1 MNVQQSKFRLSRWAG
16 ATLALGLLLS
26 GLGAWGLALVN
37 EQQARM
43 ALEREAE
50 LLAEAVTRRVELYQ
64 YGLRGVRGA
73 LLTAGEAHID
83 RELFR
88 RYSLTRDIDRE
99 FPGARGFGFI
109 RRVAAADEAG
119 FLRQARADG
128 QPEFRIQQLTP
139 HDGER
144 YVIQYIEPVARNGQA
159 LGLDIASEAN
169 RREAARA
176 ALETGQVR
184 LTGPITLVQASGLRQ
199 QSFLILMPIYRSGI
213 TPPPGPQRELEGFGW
228 SYAPLLTGEVLAGLP
243 IDNAAIHL
251 ELSDVTGDG
260 AAVPF
265 FVNGAAAPAQRL
277 FGHMLRREIYG
288 RHWQMAFSALPL
300 FVQRLHQPSPRIL
313 FLAGSLVSLLL
324 AALVNASALGR
335 QRRHREAA
343 TQARLAAIVGNSA
356 DGIIGVGLDGVISD
370 WNRGAEALFGYR
382 EEQAVGRRVVDL
394 LVPPSK
400 ENEELDIL
408 ARIAR
413 KEQVVSFDTVRR
425 HQDGHLLDVAVTVSP
440 ILGPDGGVVGASK
453 TVRDISAKKAAEARI
468 RELNTGLEHQIAE
481 RTAELRRLN
490 VLLGSVLQA
499 ASEVSIIT
507 LDRDGIISGFN
518 LGAERMLGYRA
529 DEVVGKA
536 SPTLLHSER
545 ELLARGQEL
554 GEEGFRV
561 LVARAEQEGAETREW
576 TYLRK
581 DGSPLSVTL
590 SVTVLRDEAG
600 AINGYLGIAVD
611 VTEWR
616 NAERE
621 MAAAHDQLQMAA
633 DVARLGIW
641 RWNLADD
648 SLQWNERMC
657 ELYGQPLAL
666 RDGGLVYEHWRSRL
680 HPEDLERTEASLRAA
695 VEGRGNYDV
704 IFRVVLPDGGIRF
717 IQAGAQVERDADGN
731 PLQVTGINI
740 DITSDQQLQARLR
753 EAKEQAD
760 AASAAKSSFLAN
772 MSHEIRTPM
781 NAVLGMLQLARQT
794 DLNERQRDY
803 LDKASSA
810 ATSLLGLLND
820 ILDYS
825 KIEAGK
831 LVLEMLPFELEPL
844 MQDLAVVLSGNQGD
858 KDVEV
863 IFDID
868 PELPSAVVGD
878 RLRLQQILINLAG
891 NALKFT
897 ARGHVLVSLRR
908 LAHDAHLVRL
918 RVLVADT
925 GIGIS
930 AEQQQRIFEGFTQA
944 EASTSRRFGGT
955 GLGLFICKRLVDL
968 MGGELRVESAPGSGS
983 RFWFDLDLDVAHDQP
998 LRAACPGAGEPLRL
1012 LVADD
1017 NLVAG
1022 ELLERT
1028 VGALGWR
1035 ADCVGSGSEAVA
1047 RVQAAM
1053 AEGRRYDVVLM
1064 DWRMPD
1070 LDGLSAAQLIRQL
1083 QGDLPPPMVIMITAY
1098 GREVLADARD
1108 HSAPPFVDFLTK
1120 PVTPK
1125 QLADS
1130 VLHALHGEQGA
1141 PANPPPRPVE
1151 RTQRLRGVRLLVV
1164 EDNALNRQ
1172 VAAELLSSE
1181 GARVALADGGLAGVQ
1196 QVLEASVPFD
1206 AVLMDMQMPDIDGL
1220 EATRRIRADGRFA
1233 GLPILAMTANASLAD
1248 REACLAA
1255 GMNDHVA
1262 KPIDKERLVLCL
1274 LGHLGRSGARGA
1286 PATAA
1291 DAGELVEARGDIVGR
1306 FGGSLELIVQV
1317 LRRFVPDMQDLF
1329 AQLERQLGE
1338 GDVQGSA
1345 ATLHTIKGSASTVG
1359 ASALAGRAS
1368 ELEQALRRADP
1379 RRGMEILAG
1388 IRLDEL
1394 RTLCDACLLRLQA
1407 MFGDVQAESAS

>member
-1 MNVQQSKFRLSRWAG
+1 M
-16 ATLALGLLLS
+16 
-26 GLGAWGLALVN
+26 
-37 EQQARM
+37 
-43 ALEREAE
+43 
-50 LLAEAVTRRVELYQ
+50 
-64 YGLRGVRGA
+64 
-73 LLTAGEAHID
+73 
-83 RELFR
+83 
-88 RYSLTRDIDRE
+88 
-99 FPGARGFGFI
+99 
-109 RRVAAADEAG
+109 
-119 FLRQARADG
+119 
-128 QPEFRIQQLTP
+128 
-139 HDGER
+139 
-144 YVIQYIEPVARNGQA
+144 
-159 LGLDIASEAN
+159 
-169 RREAARA
+169 
-176 ALETGQVR
+176 
-184 LTGPITLVQASGLRQ
+184 
-199 QSFLILMPIYRSGI
+199 
-213 TPPPGPQRELEGFGW
+213 
-228 SYAPLLTGEVLAGLP
+228 
-243 IDNAAIHL
+243 
-251 ELSDVTGDG
+251 
-260 AAVPF
+260 
-265 FVNGAAAPAQRL
+265 
-277 FGHMLRREIYG
+277 
-288 RHWQMAFSALPL
+288 
-300 FVQRLHQPSPRIL
+300 
-313 FLAGSLVSLLL
+313 
-324 AALVNASALGR
+324 
-335 QRRHREAA
+335 
-343 TQARLAAIVGNSA
+343 
-356 DGIIGVGLDGVISD
+356 
-370 WNRGAEALFGYR
+370 
-382 EEQAVGRRVVDL
+382 
-394 LVPPSK
+394 
-400 ENEELDIL
+400 
-408 ARIAR
+408 
-413 KEQVVSFDTVRR
+413 
-425 HQDGHLLDVAVTVSP
+425 
-440 ILGPDGGVVGASK
+440 
-453 TVRDISAKKAAEARI
+453 
-468 RELNTGLEHQIAE
+468 
-481 RTAELRRLN
+481 
-490 VLLGSVLQA
+490 
-499 ASEVSIIT
+499 
-507 LDRDGIISGFN
+507 
-518 LGAERMLGYRA
+518 
-529 DEVVGKA
+529 
-536 SPTLLHSER
+536 
-545 ELLARGQEL
+545 
-554 GEEGFRV
+554 
-561 LVARAEQEGAETREW
+561 
-576 TYLRK
+576 
-581 DGSPLSVTL
+581 TL

-621 MAAAHDQLQMAA
+621 MAAARDQLQMAA

-1141 PANPPPRPVE
+1141 RP
-1151 RTQRLRGVRLLVV
+1151 
-1164 EDNALNRQ
+1164 
-1172 VAAELLSSE
+1172 
-1181 GARVALADGGLAGVQ
+1181 
-1196 QVLEASVPFD
+1196 
-1206 AVLMDMQMPDIDGL
+1206 
-1220 EATRRIRADGRFA
+1220 TRRRARWSAPSGC
-1233 GLPILAMTANASLAD
+1233 G
-1248 REACLAA
+1248 AC
-1255 GMNDHVA
+1255 V
-1262 KPIDKERLVLCL
+1262 CW
-1274 LGHLGRSGARGA
+1274 
-1286 PATAA
+1286 
-1291 DAGELVEARGDIVGR
+1291 
-1306 FGGSLELIVQV
+1306 
-1317 LRRFVPDMQDLF
+1317 
-1329 AQLERQLGE
+1329 
-1338 GDVQGSA
+1338 
-1345 ATLHTIKGSASTVG
+1345 
-1359 ASALAGRAS
+1359 
-1368 ELEQALRRADP
+1368 
-1379 RRGMEILAG
+1379 
-1388 IRLDEL
+1388 
-1394 RTLCDACLLRLQA
+1394 
-1407 MFGDVQAESAS
+1407 

>member
-1 MNVQQSKFRLSRWAG
+1 
-16 ATLALGLLLS
+16 
-26 GLGAWGLALVN
+26 
-37 EQQARM
+37 
-43 ALEREAE
+43 
-50 LLAEAVTRRVELYQ
+50 
-64 YGLRGVRGA
+64 
-73 LLTAGEAHID
+73 
-83 RELFR
+83 
-88 RYSLTRDIDRE
+88 
-99 FPGARGFGFI
+99 
-109 RRVAAADEAG
+109 
-119 FLRQARADG
+119 
-128 QPEFRIQQLTP
+128 
-139 HDGER
+139 
-144 YVIQYIEPVARNGQA
+144 
-159 LGLDIASEAN
+159 
-169 RREAARA
+169 
-176 ALETGQVR
+176 
-184 LTGPITLVQASGLRQ
+184 
-199 QSFLILMPIYRSGI
+199 
-213 TPPPGPQRELEGFGW
+213 
-228 SYAPLLTGEVLAGLP
+228 
-243 IDNAAIHL
+243 
-251 ELSDVTGDG
+251 
-260 AAVPF
+260 
-265 FVNGAAAPAQRL
+265 
-277 FGHMLRREIYG
+277 
-288 RHWQMAFSALPL
+288 
-300 FVQRLHQPSPRIL
+300 
-313 FLAGSLVSLLL
+313 
-324 AALVNASALGR
+324 
-335 QRRHREAA
+335 
-343 TQARLAAIVGNSA
+343 
-356 DGIIGVGLDGVISD
+356 
-370 WNRGAEALFGYR
+370 
-382 EEQAVGRRVVDL
+382 
-394 LVPPSK
+394 
-400 ENEELDIL
+400 
-408 ARIAR
+408 
-413 KEQVVSFDTVRR
+413 
-425 HQDGHLLDVAVTVSP
+425 
-440 ILGPDGGVVGASK
+440 
-453 TVRDISAKKAAEARI
+453 
-468 RELNTGLEHQIAE
+468 
-481 RTAELRRLN
+481 
-490 VLLGSVLQA
+490 
-499 ASEVSIIT
+499 
-507 LDRDGIISGFN
+507 DRDGIISGFN

-621 MAAAHDQLQMAA
+621 MAAARDQLQMAA

-1379 RRGMEILAG
+1379 LRGMEILAG

>member
-335 QRRHREAA
+335 LRRRREAA

-356 DGIIGVGLDGVISD
+356 DGIIGVGLDGV
-370 WNRGAEALFGYR
+370 
-382 EEQAVGRRVVDL
+382 
-394 LVPPSK
+394 
-400 ENEELDIL
+400 
-408 ARIAR
+408 
-413 KEQVVSFDTVRR
+413 
-425 HQDGHLLDVAVTVSP
+425 
-440 ILGPDGGVVGASK
+440 
-453 TVRDISAKKAAEARI
+453 
-468 RELNTGLEHQIAE
+468 
-481 RTAELRRLN
+481 
-490 VLLGSVLQA
+490 
-499 ASEVSIIT
+499 
-507 LDRDGIISGFN
+507 ISGFN

-621 MAAAHDQLQMAA
+621 MAAARDQLQMAA

-1379 RRGMEILAG
+1379 LRGMEILAG